1 MSKQN
6 TPHVPP
12 TSLISSKRNQHL
24 VWRVVQYTVAV
35 LVIAYCVF
43 PIVWIFSASIDPR
56 NSLQTAQLI
65 PPNASF
71 RNYEFLLTNTTQ
83 PYLRWMLNSIK
94 VSSIA
99 SVLSVFI
106 TALSAYAFSRF
117 RFAGRRTLL
126 LVTFLLQV
134 FPSSLMIV
142 AMFLLL
148 KDFGDVVPA
157 LGLNSHAGLIL
168 VYLGGVLGINVW
180 LMKGILD
187 TVPRALD
194 ESAKID
200 GATDWQIFWLVIL
213 PLIRPI
219 MIIIAILTF
228 VGTWADFLLPQILL
242 QDTQQFTLAVGLII
256 FARQQFAQNWGVF
269 SAGALMGAVP
279 TIIIYLLV
287 QDYIVSG
294 LTSGAV
300 KGE

>member
-1 MSKQN
+1 VSKA
-6 TPHVPP
+6 P
-12 TSLISSKRNQHL
+12 TKTSFMSSKRNQHI
-24 VWRVVQYTVAV
+24 VWRVVQYTVAA
-35 LVIAYCVF
+35 LVIAYCLF

-56 NSLQTAQLI
+56 NSLQTSQLI
-65 PPNASF
+65 PPNPNLD
-71 RNYEFLLTNTTQ
+71 NYSRLLNSTSQ
-83 PYLRWMLNSIK
+83 PYLRWVWNSVK
-94 VSSIA
+94 VSSIS

-117 RFAGRRTLL
+117 RFAGRQTLL
-126 LVTFLLQV
+126 LTTFLLQV

-148 KDFGDVVPA
+148 KDFGTIIPA
-157 LGLNSHAGLIL
+157 LGLNSHAGLVM

-200 GATDWQIFWLVIL
+200 GATDWQIFWMVIL

-219 MIIIAILTF
+219 MIIIGILTF
-228 VGTWADFLLPQILL
+228 VGTWGDFLLPQVIL
-242 QDTQQFTLAVGLII
+242 QDTNQYTLAAGLIV
-256 FARQQFAQNWGVF
+256 FARQQFAQNWGMF
-269 SAGALMGAVP
+269 SAGALMGAIP
-279 TIIIYLLV
+279 TIVIYLMV

>member
-1 MSKQN
+1 
-6 TPHVPP
+6 
-12 TSLISSKRNQHL
+12 
-24 VWRVVQYTVAV
+24 
-35 LVIAYCVF
+35 
-43 PIVWIFSASIDPR
+43 
-56 NSLQTAQLI
+56 
-65 PPNASF
+65 
-71 RNYEFLLTNTTQ
+71 
-83 PYLRWMLNSIK
+83 
-94 VSSIA
+94 
-99 SVLSVFI
+99 
-106 TALSAYAFSRF
+106 
-117 RFAGRRTLL
+117 
-126 LVTFLLQV
+126 
-134 FPSSLMIV
+134 MIV

-148 KDFGDVVPA
+148 KDFGDVIPA

>member
-1 MSKQN
+1 MSNK
-6 TPHVPP
+6 PPAPP
-12 TSLISSKRNQHL
+12 TSLIASKRNQHL
-24 VWRVVQYTVAV
+24 IWRVVQYTVAV

-56 NSLQTAQLI
+56 NSLQTATLI

-71 RNYEFLLTNTTQ
+71 RNYEYLLTNTTQ
-83 PYLRWMLNSIK
+83 PYLRWMWNSIK

-148 KDFGDVVPA
+148 KDFGDVIPA

>member
-1 MSKQN
+1 M
-6 TPHVPP
+6 
-12 TSLISSKRNQHL
+12 SSKRNQHIA
-24 VWRVVQYTVAV
+24 WRVVQYTVAA
-35 LVIAYCVF
+35 LVIAYCLF

-56 NSLQTAQLI
+56 NSLQTSQLI
-65 PPNASF
+65 PPKANF
-71 RNYEFLLTNTTQ
+71 DNYTRLLESTTQ
-83 PYLRWMLNSIK
+83 PYLRWVWNSVK
-94 VSSIA
+94 VSTVS

-117 RFAGRRTLL
+117 RFAGRQTLL
-126 LVTFLLQV
+126 LTTFLLQV

-148 KDFGDVVPA
+148 KDFGEIIPL
-157 LGLNSHAGLIL
+157 LGLNSHAGLVM

-200 GATDWQIFWLVIL
+200 GATDWQIFWMIIL

-219 MIIIAILTF
+219 MVIIAILTF
-228 VGTWADFLLPQILL
+228 VGTWGDFLLPQVVL
-242 QDTQQFTLAVGLII
+242 QDTNQFTLAAGLIV
-256 FARQQFAQNWGVF
+256 FARQQFAQNWGMF
-269 SAGALMGAVP
+269 SAGALMGAIP
-279 TIIIYLLV
+279 TIVIYLLV

>member
-1 MSKQN
+1 VSNKL
-6 TPHVPP
+6 PAPP
-12 TSLISSKRNQHL
+12 TSFISSKRNQHIA
-24 VWRVVQYTVAV
+24 WRVVQYTVAV

-56 NSLQTAQLI
+56 NALQTSQLI
-65 PPNASF
+65 PPNPSF

-83 PYLRWMLNSIK
+83 PYLRWMWNSIK

-106 TALSAYAFSRF
+106 TALSGYAFSRF

-148 KDFGDVVPA
+148 KDFGDVIPA

>member
-1 MSKQN
+1 MSSLTKPA
-6 TPHVPP
+6 TK
-12 TSLISSKRNQHL
+12 TSIVSSKRNQHIA
-24 VWRVVQYTVAV
+24 WRVVQYSVAV
-35 LVIAYCVF
+35 IVITYCLF

-56 NSLQTAQLI
+56 NSLQASTLI
-65 PPNASF
+65 PPNASLD
-71 RNYEFLLTNTTQ
+71 NYVFLLTNDIQ
-83 PYLRWMLNSIK
+83 PYKLWMWNSVK
-94 VSSIA
+94 VSSIS
-99 SVLSVFI
+99 SVLSVLI

-168 VYLGGVLGINVW
+168 TYLGGVLGINVW

-200 GATDWQIFWLVIL
+200 GATDWQIFWMIIL

-219 MIIIAILTF
+219 MVIIAILTF

-242 QDTQQFTLAVGLII
+242 QDTEKFTLAVGLII

-269 SAGALMGAVP
+269 SAGALMGALP